1 MASKHI
7 NFLQLFSF
15 DVLEFP
21 MEIPAH
27 IHYKNNFKIARTKDF
42 WENLKLQYI
51 LITFRSS
58 TVMYHTPLGE
68 NTSDF

>member
-27 IHYKNNFKIARTKDF
+27 IHYKNNFKIAGTKDF
-42 WENLKLQYI
+42 
-51 LITFRSS
+51 
-58 TVMYHTPLGE
+58 
-68 NTSDF
+68 